1 MSKLKVWLEGQ
12 LREHLVEPN
21 SSLGKAFQ
29 YLLNHWDTLTQFL
42 RVPGAPLNNNT
53 VERALKLM
61 IRQRRN
67 SLFYAS
73 SHSAY
78 VAGLLTSVIATCVEA
93 GINALAYLVALQ
105 EHRSEVFR
113 NPSAWLPWNYTEQLV
128 PT

>member
-1 MSKLKVWLEGQ
+1 
-12 LREHLVEPN
+12 
-21 SSLGKAFQ
+21 
-29 YLLNHWDTLTQFL
+29 
-42 RVPGAPLNNNT
+42 
-53 VERALKLM
+53 M

-73 SHSAY
+73 TYSAY

-93 GINALAYLVALQ
+93 GINALAYRVALQ
-105 EHRSEVFR
+105 DPRSEVFR

>member
-1 MSKLKVWLEGQ
+1 MSKLKVWLVRQ
-12 LREHLVEPN
+12 LSEHLVEPN

-29 YLLNHWDTLTQFL
+29 YLLNNWNTLTHFL
-42 RVPGAPLNNNT
+42 LVPRAPLDNNT
-53 VERALKLM
+53 VELVLKLM

-73 SHSAY
+73 THSAY
-78 VAGLLTSVIATCVEA
+78 VASLLTSVIATCAQA

-105 EHRSEVFR
+105 EHRAEVFR
-113 NPSAWLPWNYTEQLV
+113 NPSAWLPWNYTEQLA